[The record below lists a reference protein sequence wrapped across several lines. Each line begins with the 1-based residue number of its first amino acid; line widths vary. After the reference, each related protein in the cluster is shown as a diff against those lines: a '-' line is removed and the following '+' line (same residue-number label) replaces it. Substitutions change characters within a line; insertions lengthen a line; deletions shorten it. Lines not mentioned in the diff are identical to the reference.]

1 MRRRELI
8 MVSFLAQATSAG
20 KCGSYLLQKTTL
32 FFAEIMYSRSKKYI
46 STHQKFQKKH
56 KQFTFR
62 HSMYTYKVKKDISM
76 AV

>member
-32 FFAEIMYSRSKKYI
+32 FFLLKSCIHDPKNI
-46 STHQKFQKKH
+46 FQQKKH